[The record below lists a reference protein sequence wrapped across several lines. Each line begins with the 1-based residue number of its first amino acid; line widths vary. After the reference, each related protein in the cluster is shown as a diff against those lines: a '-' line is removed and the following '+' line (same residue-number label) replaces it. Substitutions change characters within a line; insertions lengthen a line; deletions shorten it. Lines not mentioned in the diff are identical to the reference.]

1 MNLSIDQMLREMVEQ
16 KASDLHVKAGSP
28 PGYRIDGDIVAQ
40 EKYGTL
46 TPEHTKLLCQQIM
59 SAEQWARYEQEKDID
74 FSYALKDCA
83 RFRVNALTQRNSMGL
98 VIRQIPDVIPDHKQL
113 GLPQICLDLAA
124 KPRGLVLVTGPT
136 GSGKSTTLAAMINF
150 INETESG
157 HILTMEDPLEFIHR
171 DKKCFVTQRQIGSDS
186 PSFKEALR
194 RALRQ
199 DPDVILIGEMR
210 DLETISMAITAAET
224 GHLVFGTL
232 HTTSAISTVDRIIDV
247 FPTDAQQ
254 QVRVQLAGTL
264 QGVISQTL
272 VPKVGGGRVAARE
285 ILVATDGVRALIRDS
300 KSAQILNLMQT
311 GKAFGMSTLEDELLA
326 HVTAGFITPDDAV
339 SRANRPE
346 EIRKRIAELPS
357 RPAASNAGGPARATA
372 SAGRPAPGAT
382 APAAA
387 PRPASSPLGSGWG
400 STPARPPLG
409 SR

>member
-150 INETESG
+150 FNETESG